1 MGRRVAIYARVSTE
15 HEAQISALG
24 NQIQYYDEKL
34 KQHPDWTLVERYI
47 DEGIT
52 GTSIHKRPNFLRM
65 LKDAESGK
73 FDLIVTREVSRFAR
87 NTVDTLQETRK
98 LKKMGVE
105 VYFTEDN
112 IWTFKDDDGEL
123 KLTIMATLAQNESK
137 KISQRVKAG
146 QQITFQNGVFYGN
159 GNILGYDKVGKDM
172 VINEEQAKTVRLI
185 FDLYLKGYGSK
196 KIKYELEKLGRVT
209 STGLNRWSESY
220 IIRVLRNSFYCGTIV
235 YRKQFV
241 PDYLEQKHKK
251 NNGEVEQ
258 VIVEGRHTPIISKEV
273 FEKVQ
278 EKLKDNAKLI
288 VSSNTSRG
296 IGNRG
301 KESIWG
307 KKLVCKCGSSFN
319 RKIYHKHKDGNTWCY
334 QCYKQIQTG
343 TIQTRLNKGLSIEGI
358 CDSKMIPEWKLNMM
372 SQRIFDNIWKDKDVI
387 LEITNNY
394 LDNAIKKINDEDD
407 PNELDLLRKRKDN
420 INGKLNRLLDSY
432 LNEIISKDDFVE
444 KRKELEKEIKDVN
457 ELITELEKKP
467 VAKNTLIDKLN
478 SLKKNIEVNLNFDKD
493 RISDELIDALVKK
506 IIVFNNRFEWK
517 LNIYDKMEE
526 EEDSTILIA
535 KFVFTK
541 DDIQR
546 YTKENNILVKKY
558 EEFYVDLYI

>member
-1 MGRRVAIYARVSTE
+1 M
-15 HEAQISALG
+15 
-24 NQIQYYDEKL
+24 
-34 KQHPDWTLVERYI
+34 
-47 DEGIT
+47 
-52 GTSIHKRPNFLRM
+52 
-65 LKDAESGK
+65 
-73 FDLIVTREVSRFAR
+73 
-87 NTVDTLQETRK
+87 
-98 LKKMGVE
+98 
-105 VYFTEDN
+105 
-112 IWTFKDDDGEL
+112 
-123 KLTIMATLAQNESK
+123 
-137 KISQRVKAG
+137 
-146 QQITFQNGVFYGN
+146 
-159 GNILGYDKVGKDM
+159 
-172 VINEEQAKTVRLI
+172 
-185 FDLYLKGYGSK
+185 
-196 KIKYELEKLGRVT
+196 
-209 STGLNRWSESY
+209 
-220 IIRVLRNSFYCGTIV
+220 
-235 YRKQFV
+235 
-241 PDYLEQKHKK
+241 
-251 NNGEVEQ
+251 
-258 VIVEGRHTPIISKEV
+258 
-273 FEKVQ
+273 
-278 EKLKDNAKLI
+278 
-288 VSSNTSRG
+288 
-296 IGNRG
+296 
-301 KESIWG
+301 
-307 KKLVCKCGSSFN
+307 
-319 RKIYHKHKDGNTWCY
+319 GNTWCY

-372 SQRIFDNIWKDKDVI
+372 SQRIFDTIWKDKDVI

-546 YTKENNILVKKY
+546 YTEENNILVKKY

>member
-372 SQRIFDNIWKDKDVI
+372 SQRIFDTIWKDKDVI

-407 PNELDLLRKRKDN
+407 PNELDLLRKRKHN

-467 VAKNTLIDKLN
+467 AAKNTLIDKLN